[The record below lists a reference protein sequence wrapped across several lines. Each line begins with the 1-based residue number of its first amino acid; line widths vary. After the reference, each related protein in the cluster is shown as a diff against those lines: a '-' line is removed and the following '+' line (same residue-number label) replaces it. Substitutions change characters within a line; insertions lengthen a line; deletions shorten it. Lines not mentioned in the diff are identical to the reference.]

1 MLKSMTIKSKL
12 RLFGVVAIV
21 AMLIVG
27 IIGFTGL
34 RQQTKGQDK
43 MVNFYLLPS
52 VQMARVQS
60 NLLCIGNNYLLII
73 AERDNS
79 KVSERLE
86 EITGWTNED
95 KEITAAYDELGVE
108 DEDGLYASFQAELAN
123 YRAIRAE
130 MDKALDVYD
139 YDTAMAYYHEFD
151 GSRKLV
157 DHYVSELVDY
167 LKGKALAVGAQN
179 EKSVAARTIVMLV
192 VIVLAFALIIVFNML
207 ISGGIKKGM
216 KKATD
221 IADEIAQGKV
231 NVDIDRES
239 IPKDEIGLLLLAFAD
254 MVDNLKLQAEN
265 LNQIAAGNTNLN
277 IEVRSEDDV
286 LNVSMKKVYE
296 TLVDLIG
303 DIDNLAEHF
312 KAGDSKFR
320 NDPSKF
326 SGGYRALIEGANGV
340 TDIIMEQVDYLA
352 GSIMMLGAGELPQI
366 ENDKPGDFKVI
377 IEQLEEAVNSISN
390 LVSDAE
396 KMSSA
401 ALEGDYNVRAD
412 ITKYNG
418 EYRNLIDGINKT
430 LDMVVDK
437 TNWYVNI
444 IDSLPISIHATDPNG
459 NWTLVNDRF
468 MKVLQAEGVATT
480 KENAIGRPC
489 RIGDVDIDGISRL
502 KRGEESYNFAY
513 HEGVMQQ
520 STAKLNDAAGN
531 LIGYVGAIQDL
542 SSIVK
547 VAEYTDKAVERLQ
560 YNLSNLAK
568 GVFQFRDNDI
578 ETNPYTKDIEEKFG
592 AIDMAVD
599 QVTSAVGALVS
610 DTLKMA
616 NAAVE
621 GRLDERADLSLFNG
635 EYAKVMKGLNDT
647 MDAMLAP
654 VNATVEVLEQV
665 AQGRLDREV
674 VGDFKGDHVKS
685 KEALNTTIR
694 QLRTI
699 ISEISSV
706 LTSIGNGDLTVRIS
720 DNYNGD
726 FVEIRNAMNG
736 IVANLTDVL
745 SKINQASEQVASGSR
760 QLSEG
765 AQILADGSTKQ
776 ASAVQELSSTTSHV
790 AAQANQNTEDAR
802 TAGSLTQEVMSMAEQ
817 GNDQMKDMLKSMDE
831 INESSANISKI
842 IKVIDDIAFQTNI
855 LALNAAVEAA
865 RAGVHGKGFAVVADE
880 VRNLAAKSAEAAS
893 ETTALIEGS
902 ISKVEAGTKIANSTA
917 EALAKIVEGISDA
930 ADLCR
935 KIADVSEQQTNGVLE
950 VNSGIEQVNQVVQS
964 NSATAEESAAS
975 SEELYGQAEELKNLV
990 ARFKFNA
997 SGGSFAASA
1006 PAAIPAPAP
1015 APTIEKKAPQISLD
1029 LDFDDKY

>member
-1 MLKSMTIKSKL
+1 MLNKLTIQKKL
-12 RLFGVVAIV
+12 IVFGVIALV

-27 IIGFTGL
+27 LVGFGGMK
-34 RQQTKGQDK
+34 RQSSIQSGITKNYTNQQIALG
-43 MVNFYLLPS
+43 NL
-52 VQMARVQS
+52 QS
-60 NLLCIGNNYLLII
+60 NLLNIGQAYLEILLDRNDSLV
-73 AERDNS
+73 AEKLQAVD
-79 KVSERLE
+79 E
-86 EITGWTNED
+86 WTAAD
-95 KEITAAYDELGVE
+95 KEILNAFEELGLE
-108 DEDGLYASFQAELAN
+108 GQADEYEALQNSLTT
-123 YRAIRAE
+123 YRAIRSE
-130 MDKALDVYD
+130 MDAALN
-139 YDTAMAYYHEFD
+139 EFD
-151 GSRKLV
+151 YNAAYKHYLDFDVARAEV
-157 DHYVSELVDY
+157 DNNVVNLIES
-167 LKGKALAVGAQN
+167 LKADASVKRAARDRSATTMSIIIFAVIALAF
-179 EKSVAARTIVMLV
+179 V
-192 VIVLAFALIIVFNML
+192 VIAALNL
-207 ISGGIKKGM
+207 YISKGIKKGL
-216 KKATD
+216 KQAVD
-221 IADEIAQGKV
+221 VAGELAQGKV
-231 NVDIDRES
+231 NVNIDREK
-239 IPKDEIGLLLLAFAD
+239 IPQDEIGQLLTAFAD
-254 MVDNLKLQAEN
+254 MIDSLKLQAEN
-265 LNQIAAGNTNLN
+265 LNQIAAGNTNLD

-296 TLVDLIG
+296 TLRELIS
-303 DIDNLAEHF
+303 DIDELAEHF

-326 SGGYRALIEGANGV
+326 SGGYRELIEGANGV

-377 IEQLEEAVNSISN
+377 IDQLEEAVNSISN

-468 MKVLQAEGVATT
+468 MKVLQAEGVATS
-480 KENAIGRPC
+480 KENAIGKPC
-489 RIGDVDIDGISRL
+489 RIGEVDIDGISRL

-513 HEGVMQQ
+513 HDGVMQQ

-578 ETNPYTKDIEEKFG
+578 ETNPYTKDVEEKFG

-599 QVTSAVGALVS
+599 QVTGAVGALVS

-647 MDAMLAP
+647 IDAMQAP

-726 FVEIRNAMNG
+726 FVEIKNAMNG
-736 IVANLTDVL
+736 IVNNLTEVL

-802 TAGSLTQEVMSMAEQ
+802 TAGSLTREVMGMAEQ
-817 GNDQMKDMLKSMDE
+817 GNEQMKDMLKSMDE

-902 ISKVEAGTKIANSTA
+902 IAKVEQGTKIANETA
-917 EALAKIVEGISDA
+917 GALEEIVDGISKA
-930 ADLCR
+930 ADIVGG
-935 KIADVSEQQTNGVLE
+935 IADASEHQASGIKE
-950 VNSGIEQVNQVVQS
+950 VNKGIEDVSVVIQS
-964 NSATAEESAAS
+964 NSATSEESAAQ
-975 SEELYGQAEELKNLV
+975 SEELYGQADMLKKLV
-990 ARFKFNA
+990 AQFRLD
-997 SGGSFAASA
+997 GSSPAPAASA
-1006 PAAIPAPAP
+1006 GPATLPSPASTSSIPE
-1015 APTIEKKAPQISLD
+1015 INISLD
-1029 LDFDDKY
+1029 LDGGDKY